1 MKPQI
6 IKSMGRNCTGTS
18 DNKDF
23 RLSGQFIMTN
33 LGLRYLLALI
43 IMKNLLKK
51 IMSSGIYFII
61 FNSDGQN
68 FYPVILNV
76 FKDSPAYAKG
86 LKFEDIILT
95 VNGIS
100 TTNKSVKQTM
110 LLLRGNAGT
119 KISLTIE
126 RTDRILN
133 KTLIKTLR
141 PSAK

>member
-1 MKPQI
+1 
-6 IKSMGRNCTGTS
+6 
-18 DNKDF
+18 
-23 RLSGQFIMTN
+23 MTN
-33 LGLRYLLALI
+33 LGV
-43 IMKNLLKK
+43 K
-51 IMSSGIYFII
+51 IPVGSYNYEELTEENNGQVGFNFII